1 MKFDLITENE
11 RLWAVR
17 YNDCFDNVLDSILG
31 QWNDVT
37 WLRSF
42 FKQNIDDLSSYF
54 KITDVNQAIY
64 DTIED
69 SERLQCL
76 IMDISPDANLDNIFR
91 PLENSRT
98 SEMLLGKEKARL
110 HNTPRHVS
118 WLRIYAIK
126 LEPGIYIITGGAIKL
141 TRTMQEREHT
151 LVELARMEKV
161 RRFLLDNDIADKDS
175 FMEFLNEIISN
186 LKKHQS
192 STPSKWRENAEW
204 RIANKSWLRYS
215 QHIAMMMLDKMEEL
229 KMNQKQLSELMGCSQ
244 QYVSKVLKGQ
254 ENLSLETLSKIER
267 CLKIQILSLNHSA

>member
-17 YNDCFDNVLDSILG
+17 YEDCFDNVLDSILG

-64 DTIED
+64 GTIED

-76 IMDISPDANLDNIFR
+76 IMDISPDANLDSIFR

-98 SEMLLGKEKARL
+98 SEMLLGKEKTRL
-110 HNTPRHVS
+110 HNTPRHAS
-118 WLRIYAIK
+118 LLRIYAIK

-151 LVELARMEKV
+151 LVELARMERV
-161 RRFLLDNDIADKDS
+161 RRFLLENDIADKDS
-175 FMEFLNEIISN
+175 FMEFLNEII
-186 LKKHQS
+186 
-192 STPSKWRENAEW
+192 
-204 RIANKSWLRYS
+204 
-215 QHIAMMMLDKMEEL
+215 
-229 KMNQKQLSELMGCSQ
+229 
-244 QYVSKVLKGQ
+244 
-254 ENLSLETLSKIER
+254 
-267 CLKIQILSLNHSA
+267 

>member
-1 MKFDLITENE
+1 MKFDLITDNGK
-11 RLWAVR
+11 LWAVR
-17 YNDCFDNVLDSILG
+17 YADCLDNVLDTILD
-31 QWNDVT
+31 QWNDVS
-37 WLRSF
+37 WLRTF
-42 FKQNIDDLSSYF
+42 FKQNIGDLASYF

-76 IMDISPDANLDNIFR
+76 IMDISPDANLDEIFR

-110 HNTPRHVS
+110 REAPKHAS

-161 RRFLLDNDIADKDS
+161 RSFLLEHDVADMDS
-175 FMEFLNEIISN
+175 FKEY
-186 LKKHQS
+186 Q
-192 STPSKWRENAEW
+192 
-204 RIANKSWLRYS
+204 
-215 QHIAMMMLDKMEEL
+215 QEL
-229 KMNQKQLSELMGCSQ
+229 S
-244 QYVSKVLKGQ
+244 
-254 ENLSLETLSKIER
+254 
-267 CLKIQILSLNHSA
+267 